1 MASKAQRA
9 AVARYDA
16 ANTKRYTVKINKN
29 TEADILA
36 HLEEIDNVAGY
47 IKALIREDMK
57 RQHE

>member
-1 MASKAQRA
+1 MSSKAQRE

-16 ANTKRYTVKINKN
+16 TNTKRYTVKVNRN

-36 HLEEIDNVAGY
+36 HLENTENVAGY

-57 RQHE
+57 RQHK